1 MDSNSSLYETALRN
15 VENMKSKCISDKEI
29 LKKQNFVVSEL
40 EIDKTLPLTPIES
53 GFVKNSEIPITAI
66 NLLSYICALELYPVV
81 YQGENE
87 GQLIRHVVPRLGLE
101 KQISSYG
108 SSMDFFPHVDNPDL
122 KLRNEKS
129 SNYLK
134 TPVPDTLSLL
144 CLRQNKEVATSILLL
159 DTVLAEFNVEEKKL
173 LEEPEFTINRPASF
187 TKGSSNNQVPLL
199 VKDNN
204 GLYLSRF
211 DFHNVSTKNPVHS
224 EILEKFKKISL
235 NPDIWISLYLE
246 PGQIV
251 TFDNQRVLHTRN
263 GFQPKFDGYDR
274 WLLRVFGLF
283 TKCAYETLLSP
294 NKCLHHL
301 RTN

>member
-1 MDSNSSLYETALRN
+1 M
-15 VENMKSKCISDKEI
+15 
-29 LKKQNFVVSEL
+29 
-40 EIDKTLPLTPIES
+40 
-53 GFVKNSEIPITAI
+53 